1 MKILLVAIGLLGF
14 SSAFHLRAG
23 DKNTLGKT
31 CENNDDCGGSESV
44 F

>member
-14 SSAFHLRAG
+14 STAFHLKAG

-31 CENNDDCGGSESV
+31 CNTNDDCGGSRSA